1 MSDLNSLQPT
11 KLEEAI
17 VKTVAYFS
25 LSTYPLTL
33 IELTRHLFGMEA
45 DISEVQNCLNQ
56 SEWLKSKIIQ
66 HQGFIILVG
75 RESDISTRA
84 NRYILSD
91 QKIKKVRR
99 ALRVISSVPSVRSI
113 ILCNNIGI
121 LNSTEESDID
131 LLIIVKDGQLWI
143 TRFILLILTELL
155 GVRIHGE
162 DAKDKLCLSFMLS
175 DAEMSLN
182 TMALKNGDIYLNY
195 WLQTLLPV
203 YDRGYFNY
211 FMNTNLTHADQ
222 KASREHN
229 YYSRYR
235 VAPINFLRQLFGC
248 ILWVLK
254 YFRDALQTYQW
265 NKMSPQKRSLATGL
279 GTEVILTKQMLK
291 FHDNDRRWLYAQSWQ
306 SLVDSLCKNQN

>member
-1 MSDLNSLQPT
+1 MNSIASVHPI

-25 LSTYPLTL
+25 LSSYPLTL
-33 IELTRHLFGMEA
+33 IELTRYLFGL
-45 DISEVQNCLNQ
+45 EVGIAEVRNCLNQ
-56 SEWLKSKIIQ
+56 SEWLKSKISQ
-66 HQGFIILVG
+66 QQGFIMLIG

-84 NRYILSD
+84 ERYIVSD

-175 DAEMSLN
+175 DADMSLN

-203 YDRGYFNY
+203 YDHGHFNS
-211 FMNTNLTHADQ
+211 FMNTNITHADQ
-222 KASREHN
+222 KTSRAHN
-229 YYSRYR
+229 LYSRYG

-254 YFRDALQTYQW
+254 YFQDTLQAYQW
-265 NKMSPQKRSLATGL
+265 NRMSPQKRSLATGQ